1 MAENRLLT
9 YDDLASFPDDG
20 LRRELLGGELVVT
33 PAPRLRHQDI
43 VGRLH
48 LELGGLVKQRGGGR
62 VYLAPTDVILSIHD
76 VVEPDLIFV
85 DQTQIEILTEKN
97 IQGVPALLIEV
108 LSDARTDRVRKR
120 DVYASFGVPEYWI
133 VDPEADRVEI
143 YRLDGD
149 HYGKPE
155 ILEPGD
161 MLTFPALPDL
171 AISVTEL
178 LER

>member
-1 MAENRLLT
+1 MAEHGTLT

-20 LRRELLGGELVVT
+20 LRREILGGELVVT

-48 LELGGLVKQRGGGR
+48 LDLGGLVKQHGGGR
-62 VYLAPTDVILSIHD
+62 VYLAPTDVILSIRD
-76 VVEPDLIFV
+76 VVEPDLVFV
-85 DQTQIEILTEKN
+85 ADRQIDILTEKN

-120 DVYASFGVPEYWI
+120 DVYAAFGVPEYWI
-133 VDPEADRVEI
+133 VDPDADRVEI

-149 HYGKPE
+149 RYGKPE
-155 ILEPGD
+155 ILEAGD
-161 MLTFPALPDL
+161 TLTFAALPGL
-171 AISVTEL
+171 AISVAEL
-178 LER
+178 LAR